1 MTLDRRQR
9 LGQRVR
15 RLGRHHQQRG
25 AAAVDGWTL
34 TFTWPTAWQS
44 VNSGWSATW
53 TQTGTTVTGDQRDGT
68 LAAGGGTT
76 TVGFVG
82 AYSGP
87 NVLPGVFTLN
97 GTVCTTA

>member
-1 MTLDRRQR
+1 MTS
-9 LGQRVR
+9 
-15 RLGRHHQQRG
+15 
-25 AAAVDGWTL
+25 DG
-34 TFTWPTAWQS
+34 
-44 VNSGWSATW
+44 V
-53 TQTGTTVTGDQRDGT
+53 

-97 GTVCTTA
+97 GTVCSTA